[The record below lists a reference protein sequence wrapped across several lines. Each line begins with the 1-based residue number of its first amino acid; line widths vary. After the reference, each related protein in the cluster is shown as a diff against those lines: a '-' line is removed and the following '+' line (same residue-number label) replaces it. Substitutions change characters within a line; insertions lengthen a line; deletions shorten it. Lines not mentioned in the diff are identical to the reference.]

1 VRKPLWPQEFV
12 YTPNNFQLIMLTLLI
27 FLPILFGVIILLLP
41 SSMRASYKYLT
52 LLATLLQLG
61 ISIWLYL
68 NFKTGPAFGG
78 IDHEA
83 QFQFMQK
90 IPWISLNL
98 GSAGA
103 LQADYFVGI
112 DGISIMMLVMTSLV
126 MVIAAISSWEI
137 KSNLKGFFALFL
149 LLDMALIGV
158 FCTLDFFLFYIF
170 YELMLLPLYFLIG
183 MWGGARREYAAIK
196 FFLYTLFGSVFMLLV
211 MIGLYLSVKDPA
223 TGNHT
228 FNMIAMMNPA
238 NYSAGSIFSVLS
250 HQTIFGFPARTVGF
264 IVLFVA
270 FAIKV
275 PVVPLHTWLPDAHVE
290 APTPVSIILAG
301 ILLKIGGYGI
311 IRICI
316 GIFPEIAISGAWWIG
331 LLGIT
336 SIIYGALNALAQRD
350 FKRIIAYSSVSQM
363 GFVLLGIASQ
373 TPEGLSGAVYQM
385 VSHGFLSA
393 MLFFLVGVVYNRVHD
408 RDIYNFRGL
417 GTLMPKYTVFI
428 MIAFFASLGL
438 PGFSA
443 FIAEAFS
450 LTGAFRSFSFNGL
463 LPHWMAVAGA
473 VGILLSAC
481 YFLWTLQRM
490 FFGSVSL
497 KGGEI
502 WRAAMTD
509 LSTREILALVPL
521 AVATLAI
528 GLMPSLVF
536 DKINDS
542 VLQLVEF
549 TKSVIH

>member
-1 VRKPLWPQEFV
+1 VV
-12 YTPNNFQLIMLTLLI
+12 
-27 FLPILFGVIILLLP
+27 LP
-41 SSMRASYKYLT
+41 SSLRASFKYIT
-52 LLATLLQLG
+52 LLATLVQLC

-68 NFKTGPAFGG
+68 NFKTGAGFAG

-83 QFQFMQK
+83 QFQFVQK
-90 IPWISLNL
+90 IPWINLNL
-98 GSAGA
+98 GGLGA
-103 LQADYFVGI
+103 MQADYFVGI
-112 DGISIMMLVMTSLV
+112 DGISINLLVMTSLV
-126 MVIAAISSWEI
+126 MVIASLSAWEI

-158 FCTLDFFLFYIF
+158 FCSLDFFLFYIF

-211 MIGLYLSVKDPA
+211 MIGLYLSVKDPV

-228 FNMIAMMNPA
+228 FNMIQMMNPA
-238 NYSAGSIFSVLS
+238 NFTPGSIFSVLS
-250 HQTIFGFPARTVGF
+250 HQTIFGFSARTVGF
-264 IVLFVA
+264 VVLFIA

-311 IRICI
+311 IRICL
-316 GIFPEIAISGAWWIG
+316 GIFPEVAASGAWWLG
-331 LLGIT
+331 LLGII
-336 SIIYGALNALAQRD
+336 SILYGAFNALAQKD

-373 TPEGLSGAVYQM
+373 TTEGISGAIMQM
-385 VSHGFLSA
+385 VSHGFLAA
-393 MLFFLVGVVYNRVHD
+393 MLFFLVGVVYNRVHN
-408 RDIYNFRGL
+408 REIYNFRGL
-417 GTLMPKYTVFI
+417 GSLMPKYTVFI

-450 LTGAFRSFSFNGL
+450 LAGAFKSSAVNGL
-463 LPHWMAVAGA
+463 LPQWMAVCGA
-473 VGILLSAC
+473 IGILFSAC

-490 FFGSVSL
+490 FFGTLSL

-502 WRAAMTD
+502 WKTAMTD
-509 LSTREILALVPL
+509 LNTREIITLIPLAL
-521 AVATLAI
+521 AVLAI
-528 GLMPSLVF
+528 GIMPSLVF

-542 VLQLVEF
+542 VLELVNF
-549 TKSVIH
+549 TKNIIH